1 MTTTTEQT
9 TAGGRLMALIAQ
21 ELSPLRLDEHGV
33 IKVSGTRVTLDSIV
47 ETFKRGSTPDE
58 IAEGFPT
65 VPLEDIYT
73 IIGYYLRHW
82 DAVRAYLLEQD
93 VEAEQ
98 IRLQIE
104 EISPSAGLKER
115 LRERHPALEEPAP

>member
-1 MTTTTEQT
+1 MTSTSEQT
-9 TAGGRLMALIAQ
+9 TAGGRLLALIAQ
-21 ELSPLRLDEHGV
+21 EQSPLRLDEHGV

-47 ETFKRGSTPDE
+47 ETFKQGSTPEE

-82 DAVRAYLLEQD
+82 SAVRAYLLEQD
-93 VEAEQ
+93 VEAERV
-98 IRLQIE
+98 RLQVE
-104 EISPSAGLKER
+104 EISPAAGLKQR
-115 LRERHPALEEPAP
+115 LRERRRTTKISR

>member
-1 MTTTTEQT
+1 
-9 TAGGRLMALIAQ
+9 
-21 ELSPLRLDEHGV
+21 LRLDEHGV

-47 ETFKRGSTPDE
+47 ETFKQGSTPDE
-58 IAEGFPT
+58 IAEDFST
-65 VPLEDIYT
+65 VPIEDIYT

-82 DAVRAYLLEQD
+82 SAVRTYLLEQD

-115 LRERHPALEEPAP
+115 LRERQRTIEEIV